1 MEELIFVLAWNL
13 EAYGPTALFRNN
25 WLLAFAAID
34 DGSEFHES
42 LPERCLLFPVGQ
54 FISRSLQILLG
65 FSLAARVPGQ
75 WP

>member
-13 EAYGPTALFRNN
+13 EAHGPPALFRNN

-34 DGSEFHES
+34 DGSEFHEL

-54 FISRSLQILLG
+54 FIS
-65 FSLAARVPGQ
+65 
-75 WP
+75 

>member
-13 EAYGPTALFRNN
+13 EAHEPPALSRSN

-34 DGSEFHES
+34 DGSKFHKS

-54 FISRSLQILLG
+54 FIL
-65 FSLAARVPGQ
+65 
-75 WP
+75 